1 MSNNQNNIT
10 KEEKYPIRE
19 EWEEYYKFLEAL
31 RRTGVCNMWGASI
44 YLEDCYSELSEE
56 ESKEILCNWIHNYS
70 VLNEK
75 YGWQNP

>member
-1 MSNNQNNIT
+1 MSNTQNNIT
-10 KEEKYPIRE
+10 KEEKYPVRE

-44 YLEDCYSELSEE
+44 YLEECYSELSKE

-70 VLNEK
+70 ALNEK

>member
-10 KEEKYPIRE
+10 KEEKYPVRE

-31 RRTGVCNMWGASI
+31 RRTGVCNMWGASV
-44 YLEDCYSELSEE
+44 YLEECYSELSEE

-70 VLNEK
+70 ALNEK

>member
-10 KEEKYPIRE
+10 KEEKYPVRE

-44 YLEDCYSELSEE
+44 YLEECYSDLSEE
-56 ESKEILCNWIHNYS
+56 ESKEILCNWINNYS
-70 VLNEK
+70 TLNEK

>member
-19 EWEEYYKFLEAL
+19 EWEDYYKFLEAL

-44 YLEDCYSELSEE
+44 YLEECYSELSEE

-70 VLNEK
+70 TLNEK